1 MINIIKPS
9 RQEMI
14 DAIYEKIAN
23 KDLDFWCIVESKWG
37 KSVFLADRNRRE
49 IFRTNYRIVDFIRQ
63 EEPMKIIGHPVMI
76 GDVMDYF
83 EKIALD
89 KIYDYIWVKKE
100 EIPDLIL
107 QKTKDVMMKI
117 FPLWKQKRLPIEEQ
131 SDECID
137 FVYSLISEQW
147 EN

>member
-37 KSVFLADRNRRE
+37 QSVFLADRNRRE

-107 QKTKDVMMKI
+107 QNKDVMMKI